1 MVRRVAIVLVLIL
14 AAAGGVRPAFA
25 ASAAA
30 SAGAAGSKGKPR
42 PITVSPAA
50 AAPAGR
56 VLAPLSEG
64 ELAPLPPL
72 DERVPRPEAVL
83 GYPVGARFTHWN
95 QILSYL
101 QTVAG
106 ASDRVKLWEYGKT
119 YEGRPLELVAIS
131 SPQNLARLDQLRA
144 ERLRLADPGTLSRDE
159 RETLAK
165 SLPVAV
171 WLAYGIHGDEAS
183 SAEAAMAVA
192 YVLAAGQG
200 DIPELLK
207 STIVL
212 IDPLS
217 NPDGRERY
225 IRGYEERQ
233 GSVPDPR
240 AAAAEHFQPW
250 PGGRQNHYLVDLNR
264 DWAWAS
270 QQESRARI
278 AAYQS
283 WEPQV
288 YVDFHEMGSESSYFF
303 PPPSEPVN
311 NRIERRILTWIET
324 FGRANAQ
331 AFDRQGWV
339 YFKSEDY
346 DLFYPGYGDSYP
358 SLRGAVGMTYEM
370 AGGGRGGLALTLPD
384 GAELTLADRV
394 AHHFTTSLVTVRTA
408 AANAHRLL
416 ADFAANRA
424 GAAGESARSF
434 LWTADRPEA
443 RALADLLALHGIRVR
458 QLGGNA
464 TVRAKR
470 LAHGGGAGE
479 DRRFP
484 AGTYVVSTAQP
495 LGNLVGA
502 LMDLDSP
509 MSSGFLDRQRQRLEQ
524 NLKPEFYDI
533 TAWSLP
539 LAYGVEAWVAAGDVA
554 GARPLA
560 PAAGGL
566 AGSAALGA
574 LVRPQGLASYRLEA
588 ELQRRG
594 IRHRVA
600 LASFTVGPADY
611 PAGTLFIPRRGNSAD
626 FDKELAAVLAGEIG
640 LPGGASDPG
649 LPIVAQGIDS
659 SFEVTGLSLG
669 SGEMAPVRAARVGLL
684 SGEGVDATSFGFLWH
699 LLDREVGLRHDRLDL
714 ARLAQLDLSE
724 FDVLVVPEGEY
735 DNHVSEKTRL
745 ALDAWVKNGGLL
757 VAIGGAVLWLQD
769 HQMTA
774 IKKWEPPKTADD
786 PESSGSEDAA
796 TAEQL
801 GLAGRPIFTPGAAL
815 ATRMQRHHPL
825 TIGLASSPAVLYEGS
840 LVLRATGD
848 PQKDVLV
855 ATDEHPVIAGFAFP
869 EAEQRLSGS
878 LLVGTESRGKGA
890 LVLFAEDPDFRLFWH
905 ATAPIFLNALLYGP
919 SVGLGAR

>member
-1 MVRRVAIVLVLIL
+1 MVRRVAFAVVFLVGSQL
-14 AAAGGVRPAFA
+14 AA
-25 ASAAA
+25 S
-30 SAGAAGSKGKPR
+30 
-42 PITVSPAA
+42 SPAA
-50 AAPAGR
+50 AEPADGIKSPPRHSPPPPPAAAPAPSR
-56 VLAPLSEG
+56 LLAPLSEG

-72 DERVPRPEAVL
+72 DERVPRPEAFL
-83 GYPVGARFTHWN
+83 GYPLGARFTHWA
-95 QILSYL
+95 QILGYL
-101 QTVAG
+101 EAVAH

-131 SPQNLARLDQLRA
+131 SPENLARLDQLRA
-144 ERLRLADPGTLSRDE
+144 ERLRLADPGNLPREE
-159 RETLAK
+159 RESLARQ
-165 SLPVAV
+165 LPVAV

-183 SAEAAMAVA
+183 SSEAAMAVA
-192 YVLAAGQG
+192 YVLAAGGG
-200 DIPELLK
+200 DVPELLK

-225 IRGYEERQ
+225 VRGYEERQ
-233 GSVPDPR
+233 GAAPDPR

-278 AAYQS
+278 AAYRS

-311 NRIERRILTWIET
+311 NRIERRILSWIDT
-324 FGRANAQ
+324 FGRANAE
-331 AFDRQGWV
+331 AFDRLGWV
-339 YFKSEDY
+339 YFKSENY

-370 AGGGRGGLALTLPD
+370 AGGGRGGLALSLPD
-384 GAELTLADRV
+384 GSALTLADRV
-394 AHHFTTSLVTVRTA
+394 AHHLTTSLATVRTA

-424 GAAGESARSF
+424 GAAPEAARSF

-464 TVRAKR
+464 TLKVKR
-470 LAHGGGAGE
+470 LSRGAAAE

-484 AGTYVVSTAQP
+484 AGTYLVSTAQP
-495 LGNLVGA
+495 LGNLVDA
-502 LMDLDSP
+502 LMDLDVP
-509 MSSGFLDRQRQRLEQ
+509 MSPAFLERQRERLEQ

-539 LAYGVEAWVAAGDVA
+539 LAYNLEAWVAPGEVS
-554 GARPLA
+554 GARALA
-560 PAAGGL
+560 PDPGGL
-566 AGSAALGA
+566 AGGSGGAAGLGV
-574 LVRPQGLASYRLEA
+574 LVRPQGLATYRLEA
-588 ELQRRG
+588 ELQKRG

-600 LASFTVGPADY
+600 LASLTVGAAEY
-611 PAGTLFIPRRGNSAD
+611 PTGTLFIPRHGNPAD
-626 FDKELAAVLAGEIG
+626 LDKELAGLLAEGQLAGQ
-640 LPGGASDPG
+640 S
-649 LPIVAQGIDS
+649 VDS
-659 SFEVTGLSLG
+659 SFEVNGTSLG
-669 SGEMAPVRAARVGLL
+669 SADMPSVRPVRVGLL
-684 SGEGVDATSFGFLWH
+684 SGDGVDAGSFGSLWH
-699 LLDREVGLRHDRLDL
+699 LLDRQIGLRYDRLDL
-714 ARLAQLDLSE
+714 ARLSHVDLSD
-724 FDVLVVPEGEY
+724 FDAIVLPDGEY
-735 DNHVSEKTRL
+735 DDHVPEKARQ
-745 ALDAWVKNGGLL
+745 ALDVWIKDGGML
-757 VAIGGAVLWLQD
+757 VAIGEAVVWLQD

-774 IKKWEPPKTADD
+774 IKKWEPPKATDD
-786 PESSGSEDAA
+786 PESSGSEDSA

-801 GLAGRPIFTPGAAL
+801 GLAGRAIFTPGAAL

-825 TIGLASSPAVLYEGS
+825 TAGLAAPPAVLYEGS
-840 LVLRATGD
+840 RVLRATGD

-855 ATDEHPVIAGFAFP
+855 AADEHPVIAGFAFP

-878 LLVGTESRGKGA
+878 LLVGEESRGKGTV
-890 LVLFAEDPDFRLFWH
+890 VLFAEDPDFRLFWR
-905 ATAPIFLNALLYGP
+905 ATAPILLNALLYGP
-919 SVGLGAR
+919 SVRSGGR